1 MAAHYEVTF
10 LDWLRQ
16 QPPGARAPQEVAHFI
31 QQAAGALQRV
41 HDQQMVHGH
50 ITPASFLILPGGEQS
65 SLPNLQLA
73 DFSTQKPA
81 SKPASMAPEQWYG
94 TVLPASDQYALA
106 VMAYQ
111 LLTWRPPFQGNQDQL
126 MYQRLNV
133 QPEPL
138 GRFNPRVSP
147 ALDSVIM
154 RALAKRPEER
164 YPSITAFANAFLQAL
179 QVPDTAF
186 SHSTPGPPRET
197 VAAPSRT
204 GSPTNKRTLVSSMS
218 REVLALTLVFI
229 IVVSGIGF
237 GFYAIVKHN
246 RVVAASLISSP
257 TPVLTREAALVATVT
272 SGQPLFADSLSSDD
286 GHWDRSA
293 TCVFTGGTYHVLVQ
307 QAGRLG
313 LCGLRGSTYGN
324 AAIQV
329 DVSLLAGNYTGL
341 VFRFTDSGSKLQDGV
356 FYYVRITKQG
366 EFFLGRYSG
375 GNVAPLIPITKTSA
389 ITAANQKNTLLVIAK
404 GSDFKVYINGIFV
417 GKAQDST
424 SSSGQIGFMIATSDT
439 DPRGDASFANF
450 KLYTV

>member
-16 QPPGARAPQEVAHFI
+16 QPPGARSPQEVAHFI

-65 SLPNLQLA
+65 GLPNLQLA
-73 DFSTQKPA
+73 DFSTQEPA
-81 SKPASMAPEQWYG
+81 STLASMAPEQWYG
-94 TVLPASDQYALA
+94 RVLPASDQYALA

-126 MYQRLNV
+126 MYQHLNV

-138 GRFNPRVSP
+138 GRFNPRVSL

-154 RALAKRPEER
+154 RALTKRPEER
-164 YPSITAFANAFLQAL
+164 YPSITAFANALLQAS

-197 VAAPSRT
+197 AAAPSRT
-204 GSPTNKRTLVSSMS
+204 SSLTNKRALVSSMS
-218 REVLALTLVFI
+218 REVLVLTLVFI

-246 RVVAASLISSP
+246 RVVAASLTSSP
-257 TPVLTREAALVATVT
+257 TPVPTSEAALVATVT
-272 SGQPLFADSLSSDD
+272 SGQPLFSDSLSRDD
-286 GHWDRSA
+286 GHWNRSA

-307 QAGRLG
+307 QAGSAG
-313 LCGLRGSTYGN
+313 YCGLIGSSYGN
-324 AAIQV
+324 VTIQV
-329 DVSLLAGNYTGL
+329 DVSLLAGNNTGL
-341 VFRFTDSGSKLQDGV
+341 VFRFAGSGSEFR
-356 FYYVRITKQG
+356 FYIVTITKQG
-366 EFFLGRYSG
+366 EFFFGKDSNG
-375 GNVAPLIPITKTSA
+375 SFVPLIPTTKTSA
-389 ITAANQKNTLLVIAK
+389 IVAANQKNTLLVSAN
-404 GSDFKVYINGIFV
+404 GSDFKVYINRIFV
-417 GKAQDST
+417 GEAQDST
-424 SSSGQIGFMIATSDT
+424 SSSGEIGFMIGTSDA

-450 KLYTV
+450 KLYNV

>member
-16 QPPGARAPQEVAHFI
+16 QPPGACAPQEVAHFI

-65 SLPNLQLA
+65 GLPNLRLA
-73 DFSTQKPA
+73 DFSTQEPA
-81 SKPASMAPEQWYG
+81 STPASMAPEQWYG

-106 VMAYQ
+106 VMAYR
-111 LLTWRPPFQGNQDQL
+111 LLTWRPPFQGNQ
-126 MYQRLNV
+126 
-133 QPEPL
+133 
-138 GRFNPRVSP
+138 
-147 ALDSVIM
+147 I
-154 RALAKRPEER
+154 
-164 YPSITAFANAFLQAL
+164 
-179 QVPDTAF
+179 
-186 SHSTPGPPRET
+186 PGPPRET

-246 RVVAASLISSP
+246 RVVAASLTSSP
-257 TPVLTREAALVATVT
+257 TPVPTREAALVATVT

-417 GKAQDST
+417 GEAQDST